1 MAIVATLL
9 RLASRVACL
18 IVIVAF
24 AIFAVEQTDKASTH
38 QQNALKGTGSGSSAP
53 QIAEKPSHEGAVHNA
68 IDEAAKAL
76 TSPFSS
82 LTSGSGSQWVVR
94 GVGTA
99 LALLIYGVAIGYVA
113 RMMRIRV

>member
-9 RLASRVACL
+9 RLASRVACV

-24 AIFAVEQTDKASTH
+24 AIFAVEQTDKASAH
-38 QQNALKGTGSGSSAP
+38 QQNALQGTRTGSSAP
-53 QIAEKPSHEGAVHNA
+53 QISEKPVHEGAVHKA
-68 IDEAAKAL
+68 IDEAAKEL
-76 TSPFSS
+76 TSPFSRV
-82 LTSGSGSQWVVR
+82 TSSSHSQWVVR

-99 LALLIYGVAIGYVA
+99 LALLLYGVAVGYVT